1 MTKGSIKQIEIHRK
15 RKEFVRSTGIK
26 RAIEEQEE

>member
-15 RKEFVRSTGIK
+15 RKEFVRSTEIE